1 LQLTELERRI
11 MKVVWKRGGEATVNE
26 ILQDWEE
33 AGSTGYTTVLK
44 VLQILE
50 GKRAV
55 KHRRTGKAYTY
66 IAKVSRENRCATRE
80 EGVADFF
87 GGNRMALASSLIADS
102 DITREELDVIKKAI
116 ADREQEM
123 KDE

>member
-1 LQLTELERRI
+1 

-33 AGSTGYTTVLK
+33 PVVPGYTTVLK

-66 IAKVSRENRCATRE
+66 IAKVSRDESLRHSVKKV
-80 EGVADFF
+80 VADFF